1 MRSALLLWAAATT
14 VTLADGGAGAAQP
27 TSGLDIASWGTTVGA
42 PNGDLLLSG
51 TSHRGY
57 YRAYHCARFAD
68 ARAVIAA
75 IPPPKQPRVTARA
88 QTAAMRSALKR
99 LRCMPASGTYQVTG
113 LGPEVEINHG
123 FEASENWT
131 ALEALATG
139 GRTVGLVFDSSPYAI
154 SN

>member
-1 MRSALLLWAAATT
+1 MRSALLLCTAATA
-14 VTLADGGAGAAQP
+14 VTLAVGGVGATQP
-27 TSGLDIASWGTTVGA
+27 TSDLDIASWGAMVGA
-42 PNGDLLLSG
+42 PNGDLSLSG

-68 ARAVIAA
+68 ARAVVAA
-75 IPPPKQPRVTARA
+75 IPHGKQPRITAHA
-88 QTAAMRSALKR
+88 QTAAMRAALKR
-99 LRCMPASGTYQVTG
+99 LRCTPASGAYHVTG

-131 ALEALATG
+131 ALEALAAS

-154 SN
+154 GN